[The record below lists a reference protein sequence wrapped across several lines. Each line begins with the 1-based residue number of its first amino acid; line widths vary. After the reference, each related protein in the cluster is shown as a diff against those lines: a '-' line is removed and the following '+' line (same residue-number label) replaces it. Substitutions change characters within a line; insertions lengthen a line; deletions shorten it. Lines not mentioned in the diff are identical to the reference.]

1 MTITATELKEN
12 LHKYMRLSSKE
23 DIYVTSNGKIVT
35 KLSNPFQ
42 DRVNKM
48 KSLFGTIS
56 NDLTL
61 EDARKERLKK
71 HVSSD

>member
-12 LHKYMRLSSKE
+12 LHKYMHLSNKE

-42 DRVNKM
+42 DRKERLEA
-48 KSLFGTIS
+48 LFDSIP
-56 NDLTL
+56 NDLTIK
-61 EDARKERLKK
+61 EAREERLSKK
-71 HVSSD
+71 

>member
-12 LHKYMRLSSKE
+12 LHKYMHLSNKE

-42 DRVNKM
+42 DR
-48 KSLFGTIS
+48 
-56 NDLTL
+56 
-61 EDARKERLKK
+61 KERLEALFDSIPDDLTIKEAREERLSKK
-71 HVSSD
+71 

>member
-12 LHKYMRLSSKE
+12 LHKYMHLSNKE

-42 DRVNKM
+42 DRATKM
-48 KSLFGTIS
+48 KSMFGSIS
-56 NDLTL
+56 KELTL
-61 EDARKERLKK
+61 DDAKNERLKK
-71 HVSSD
+71 HAGSN